1 MAGFELADF
10 EEFRTKFLG
19 LMYKIPL
26 ELLIIAPR
34 KLVVSWKIWRN
45 GILAVFCF
53 FFQATGTPH
62 LLHLALKELGTETF
76 SASFGEFVFFYPQK
90 EYAMR
95 KKILWCGLAM
105 CFVGCAGNKDLLS
118 ASISEAEGMGRA
130 AKTEKI
136 QSAAVVQG
144 DSELA
149 IARQLA
155 EEGKSDA
162 AWDAAER
169 SRLQYRLAFAE
180 QEAKETA
187 LADSS
192 AARELKGDEELQK
205 WYQSVLENET
215 QGKEAAQ

>member
-1 MAGFELADF
+1 
-10 EEFRTKFLG
+10 
-19 LMYKIPL
+19 
-26 ELLIIAPR
+26 
-34 KLVVSWKIWRN
+34 
-45 GILAVFCF
+45 
-53 FFQATGTPH
+53 
-62 LLHLALKELGTETF
+62 
-76 SASFGEFVFFYPQK
+76 
-90 EYAMR
+90 MR

-162 AWDAAER
+162 VWDAAER
-169 SRLQYRLAFAE
+169 NRFGGFICGAGIKGRRGI
-180 QEAKETA
+180 AKMVSERA
-187 LADSS
+187 
-192 AARELKGDEELQK
+192 
-205 WYQSVLENET
+205 
-215 QGKEAAQ
+215 GK

>member
-1 MAGFELADF
+1 
-10 EEFRTKFLG
+10 
-19 LMYKIPL
+19 
-26 ELLIIAPR
+26 
-34 KLVVSWKIWRN
+34 
-45 GILAVFCF
+45 
-53 FFQATGTPH
+53 
-62 LLHLALKELGTETF
+62 
-76 SASFGEFVFFYPQK
+76 
-90 EYAMR
+90 MR

-162 AWDAAER
+162 ALAASVFHYNEISIPDLKKYLR
-169 SRLQYRLAFAE
+169 S
-180 QEAKETA
+180 
-187 LADSS
+187 
-192 AARELKGDEELQK
+192 
-205 WYQSVLENET
+205 ENINVRI
-215 QGKEAAQ
+215 